1 VSDAWI
7 ALRRPLF
14 VAFVLGCTISL
25 TATGRLTLTLI
36 AGSMVAWA
44 FVPAFEAL
52 GFAVA
57 TRRIVTPLPFSRR
70 LDAFFAGHGP
80 WTLYAILVGAIAAFL
95 TPWQMNAWGSVFMTA
110 IEILGGAVAI
120 RSWFIDVAFYRVVLN
135 RSKREAVRD
144 ALIQRA
150 VCWPAIGVW
159 FAGYAAWPL
168 ITDVLAR

>member
-1 VSDAWI
+1 VSDTWI

-25 TATGRLTLTLI
+25 TAAGRLTLTLI
-36 AGSMVAWA
+36 VGSMVAWA
-44 FVPAFEAL
+44 FVPAFEGL

-57 TRRIVTPLPFSRR
+57 ARRIASPLPFSRR

-80 WTLYAILVGAIAAFL
+80 WTLYAILVGASASLL
-95 TPWQMNAWGSVFMTA
+95 TPWQMNAWSMVFMTS

-120 RSWFIDVAFYRVVLN
+120 RSWFIDVEFYRVVLE
-135 RSKREAVRD
+135 RTKREAVRD

-150 VCWPAIGVW
+150 VCWPAAAVY
-159 FAGYAAWPL
+159 FAGYVAWPL
-168 ITDVLAR
+168 ITNVLSR